1 MFEYLSIP
9 LQLTLL
15 VLFGMLSQ
23 WLGWKLRLPAILFLL
38 LVGIILGPVLEW
50 LNPDALLGDL
60 LFPFVS
66 LGVAIILF
74 EGSLTLR
81 FSEIKGVKYY
91 IRNLTTIGVL
101 VTWLVMAIGAHYLAS
116 LDWPIAFL
124 FGAIVTVT
132 GPTVIMPMLRSM
144 KITERVGSVLRWE
157 GIIIDPIGAMLA
169 ILVYVFIVS
178 SANHTDVLLTFLEL
192 IAIGSVLGLFGGW
205 FIAKC
210 LKNHWV
216 PNYLTNFF
224 SLTVVLLMF
233 TVSNQISHE
242 SGLVAVTVMGVYLA
256 NQKDISMHSILD
268 FKEHLTVLLIS
279 LLFIV
284 LAARMDFE
292 LLFSLSWSAL
302 LLVVIAQFIA
312 RPLSVFIS
320 TIGGKE
326 LTLRE
331 LILISWISPR
341 GIVAAAIS
349 ALFAIRLEENGISGA
364 ETVLPLVFIM
374 IMGTVLFQ
382 SLTAGLVARKLK
394 LSHIDT
400 QGALIVGANKVSI
413 AIAQALKDQG
423 LEVMIATQN
432 RSADK
437 EAKMHGI
444 KTYYGDLL
452 SKKAELYLDI
462 NPYKVMLL
470 MDFKSE
476 LHPLYYTHFRADF
489 GPENIYALST
499 VPSSEISEEKSLS
512 TNLNPRMLFGD
523 EVTWPMLSNLIN
535 QGAQVRV
542 TNITENFSFKDY
554 QAYWQEKAI
563 PLFAI
568 SPKEDFYIFAEDSS
582 IKIEPGWKVG
592 GLVLD
597 AKKDTSTPNTTGKK
611 Q

>member
-1 MFEYLSIP
+1 MFEILSIP
-9 LQLTLL
+9 LQLTLIML
-15 VLFGMLSQ
+15 LGMLSQ
-23 WLGWKLRLPAILFLL
+23 WIGWKLRLPAILFLL
-38 LVGIILGPVLEW
+38 LVGIVLGPILNW
-50 LNPDALLGDL
+50 LNPDDLLGDL

-66 LGVAIILF
+66 IGVAIILF

-91 IRNLTTIGVL
+91 IRNLTTIGVF
-101 VTWLVMAIGAHYLAS
+101 VTWMVMAVSAHYLAS
-116 LDWPIAFL
+116 LNWPMAFL

-178 SANHTDVLLTFLEL
+178 SANHTDILITFLEL
-192 IAIGSVLGLFGGW
+192 IAIGSFLGLLGGW
-205 FIAKC
+205 ILAKC
-210 LKNHWV
+210 LKNHWI

-224 SLTVVLLMF
+224 SLTVVLMMF
-233 TVSNQISHE
+233 TIANQISHE
-242 SGLVAVTVMGVYLA
+242 SGLVAVTVMGIYLA
-256 NQKDISMHSILD
+256 NQKEISMHSILD
-268 FKEHLTVLLIS
+268 FKEHLTVLLVS

-302 LLVVIAQFIA
+302 LLVVIAQFVA

-320 TIGGKE
+320 TLGGKE
-326 LTLRE
+326 LKLNE
-331 LILISWISPR
+331 LILLSWISPR

-349 ALFAIRLEENGISGA
+349 ALFAIRLEENGVYGA
-364 ETVLPLVFIM
+364 GILLPLVFIM

-382 SLTAGLVARKLK
+382 SLTAGFLARKLK
-394 LSHIDT
+394 LSHIET
-400 QGALIVGANKVSI
+400 QGALIVGGNKVSI
-413 AIAQALKDQG
+413 AIAEALKDQG

-432 RSADK
+432 RAVDK
-437 EAKMHGI
+437 EAKMLGI

-452 SKKAELYLDI
+452 SKKAEIYLDF
-462 NPYKVMLL
+462 NPYKFMLL

-499 VPSSEISEEKSLS
+499 IPASEISEEKSLS
-512 TNLNPRMLFGD
+512 TKLNPRVLFGD
-523 EVTWPMLSNLIN
+523 EVTWSKLSHLIR
-535 QGAQVRV
+535 QGAEVRV
-542 TNITENFSFKDY
+542 TNITDNFTFKNY
-554 QAYWQEKAI
+554 QEYWQEKAV

-568 SPKEDFYIFAEDSS
+568 SPKEELYIFAEDSS
-582 IKIEPGWKVG
+582 IKIEPRWKIG
-592 GLVLD
+592 GLVLEANRELSTD
-597 AKKDTSTPNTTGKK
+597 VPEKKK
-611 Q
+611 

>member
-1 MFEYLSIP
+1 MFELLSIP

-15 VLFGMLSQ
+15 VLLGMLSQ
-23 WLGWKLRLPAILFLL
+23 WLGWKLRLPAIIFLL
-38 LVGIILGPVLEW
+38 LVGILLGPVLDW
-50 LNPDALLGDL
+50 LNPDVLLGDL

-91 IRNLTTIGVL
+91 IRNLTTLGVL
-101 VTWLVMAIGAHYLAS
+101 ITWMVMAIGAHYLAA

-169 ILVYVFIVS
+169 ILVYVYIVS
-178 SANHTDVLLTFLEL
+178 SKNHADILLTFIQL
-192 IAIGSVLGLFGGW
+192 IGIGSFLGFLGGW
-205 FIAKC
+205 ILAKC
-210 LKNHWV
+210 LKNHWI

-256 NQKDISMHSILD
+256 NQKDVSMHSILD

-302 LLVVIAQFIA
+302 LLLVVAQFIA

-326 LTLRE
+326 LKLNE
-331 LILISWISPR
+331 LILLSWISPR

-349 ALFAIRLEENGISGA
+349 ALFAIRLEDNGIPGA
-364 ETVLPLVFIM
+364 ETILPLVFIM

-382 SLTAGLVARKLK
+382 SLSAGLVARKLK

-413 AIAQALKDQG
+413 AVAQALKDQG
-423 LEVMIATQN
+423 LEVMIATQS
-432 RSADK
+432 RTADK
-437 EAKMHGI
+437 ETKMHGI

-476 LHPLYYTHFRADF
+476 LHPLYYTHFRSDF

-499 VPSSEISEEKSLS
+499 VPASEISEEKSLS
-512 TNLNPRMLFGD
+512 TNLNPRVLFGD
-523 EVTWPMLSNLIN
+523 NVTWPKLSNLIN
-535 QGAQVRV
+535 QGAEVRV
-542 TNITENFSFKDY
+542 TNITNNFSFKDY
-554 QAYWQEKAI
+554 QEHWQDKAI

-568 SPKEDFYIFAEDSS
+568 SPKEEFYIFAEDSH
-582 IKIEPGWKVG
+582 IKIETGWKIG
-592 GLVLD
+592 SLVLET
-597 AKKDTSTPNTTGKK
+597 KKN
-611 Q
+611 